1 MELMQRLFFK
11 CGLHLCAASW
21 FKARQ
26 SWPLV
31 LQVTLGIWLVSQH
44 GWSGITDA
52 LGDSDSNLA
61 YETQEQELTSMDFY
75 PLDFKGQISKKK
87 ADHFSLHLKTV
98 CWSEKWGLFFHV
110 ISVGNP

>member
-61 YETQEQELTSMDFY
+61 YKTQKQELRSMDFY

-87 ADHFSLHLKTV
+87 ADHVSLHLKTV
-98 CWSEKWGLFFHV
+98 LE
-110 ISVGNP
+110 

>member
-11 CGLHLCAASW
+11 CGLHLCAASG

-61 YETQEQELTSMDFY
+61 YETQEQELRSMDFY

-87 ADHFSLHLKTV
+87 ADQVSLHLKTV
-98 CWSEKWGLFFHV
+98 LE
-110 ISVGNP
+110 

>member
-31 LQVTLGIWLVSQH
+31 LQVTFGIWLVSQH

-61 YETQEQELTSMDFY
+61 YETQEQELRSMDFY

-87 ADHFSLHLKTV
+87 ADHVSLHLKTV
-98 CWSEKWGLFFHV
+98 LE
-110 ISVGNP
+110 